1 MVEKVTIRVATRK
14 DLPEILQLHGQTDMD
29 NGQVVSLSEAES
41 IFERTKEYP
50 NYQIYVACHN
60 GKALGSFAL
69 LIMDNLAHMGAKSGI
84 VEDVVVA
91 PEWQGQGIGK
101 QMMQFA
107 MQKCREARC
116 YKLVLSSNK
125 KRHKAHRFYQGLG
138 FEEHGYSFVVII

>member
-1 MVEKVTIRVATRK
+1 VEKVTIRVATRK

-69 LIMDNLAHMGAKSGI
+69 LIMDNLAHMGARSGI